1 MKLDESKIKEVIDVF
16 LKQWTADSSNRFA
29 SFDFCYSYFNSF
41 DDKREIANEKN
52 IEKSCLQ
59 LGFYL
64 ASWGM
69 LRASSFLINKS
80 LRYYKDLIETIAN
93 TPQRAWD
100 IDINTYD
107 KDSELLIETYK
118 SISSHFDDH
127 RHLTLTTK
135 IMLGVFGNAPAFD
148 DFFCTTFR
156 KLYPGNGFRAFNKD
170 SIQTVYE
177 FYKENNQLIDSYGTT
192 LYCKDFVT
200 GENYK
205 FNYKKSKI
213 VDMIGFQYS
222 FRKR

>member
-1 MKLDESKIKEVIDVF
+1 MDESKINELIENF
-16 LKQWTADSSNRFA
+16 LKQLTADSSRFA

-80 LRYYKDLIETIAN
+80 LPYYKGLIRTIAN
-93 TPQRAWD
+93 TPQEAWD
-100 IDINTYD
+100 IDLDTYD
-107 KDSELLIETYK
+107 KDSALLIETYK
-118 SISSHFDDH
+118 SISSHFNDH

-156 KLYPGNGFRAFNKD
+156 KLYPGNGFRVFNND
-170 SIQTVYE
+170 SIRIVNE
-177 FYKENNQLIDSYGTT
+177 FYKENSNIIEKYGAA
-192 LYCKDFVT
+192 LYCKDFT
-200 GENYK
+200 SGENSK
-205 FNYKKSKI
+205 FNYKKCKI